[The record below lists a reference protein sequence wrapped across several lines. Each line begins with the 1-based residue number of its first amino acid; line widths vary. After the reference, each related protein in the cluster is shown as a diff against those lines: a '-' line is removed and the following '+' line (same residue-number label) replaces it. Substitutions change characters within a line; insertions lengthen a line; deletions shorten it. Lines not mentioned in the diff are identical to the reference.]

1 MKTRF
6 AIFDLDGTLAD
17 TLTDIA
23 LTMNAVLTA
32 RGYPDYTLD
41 DYRRFVGNGV
51 AMLSRR
57 VLPEEDADLSPEI
70 VADFRKLYPGRMFDN
85 TQPFPGIPEVLDS
98 LTEAGVG
105 LAVLSN
111 KPHAMTTEMCARLF
125 SRWSFDPVWGQMPEW
140 PVKPD
145 PSAALEIAR
154 LRGVDPA
161 ECVFVGDSGVDMAT
175 GKAAGMRSL
184 GVLWGFRGREELL
197 EQGADVLCSQTSELI
212 AAIAA
217 KN

>member
-1 MKTRF
+1 MKTRL

-17 TLTDIA
+17 TITDIA
-23 LTMNAVLTA
+23 LTMNAVLA
-32 RGYPDYTLD
+32 VRGYPTFELD

-51 AMLSRR
+51 AQLSRR
-57 VLPEEDADLSPEI
+57 VLPEKDADLSPKLVGE
-70 VADFRKLYPGRMFDN
+70 FRELYPGRMFDN

-98 LTEAGVG
+98 LAEAGVG

-111 KPHAMTTEMCARLF
+111 KPHDMTTKMCARLF
-125 SRWSFDPVWGQMPEW
+125 DRWSFEPVWGQMPEW
-140 PVKPD
+140 AVKPD

-161 ECVFVGDSGVDMAT
+161 NCVFVGDSGVDMAT

-197 EQGADVLCSQTSELI
+197 EDGADSLCSKPLELI
-212 AAIAA
+212 ESIAP